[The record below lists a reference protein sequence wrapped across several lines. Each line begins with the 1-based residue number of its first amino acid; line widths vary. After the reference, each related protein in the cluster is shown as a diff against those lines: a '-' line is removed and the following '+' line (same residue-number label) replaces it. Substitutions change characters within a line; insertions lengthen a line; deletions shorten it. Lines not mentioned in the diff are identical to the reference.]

1 MSRKVLDAMQNMVR
15 LPDLPRNISSCS
27 VPMLV
32 VVDVTLH
39 HTACSPLTNLPAK
52 SFFTPRNTVT
62 AEGGMQEKA
71 VRRRRR

>member
-1 MSRKVLDAMQNMVR
+1 MTVFDGVMHGR
-15 LPDLPRNISSCS
+15 L
-27 VPMLV
+27 
-32 VVDVTLH
+32 
-39 HTACSPLTNLPAK
+39 AK